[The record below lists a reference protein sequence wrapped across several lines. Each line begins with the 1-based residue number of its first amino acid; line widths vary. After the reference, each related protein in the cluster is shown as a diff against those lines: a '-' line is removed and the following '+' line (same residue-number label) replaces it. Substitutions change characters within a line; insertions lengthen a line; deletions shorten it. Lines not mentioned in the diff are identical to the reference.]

1 MSDDPLIG
9 RQLANFK
16 IERVIGRGGMA
27 IVYYGQDVKL
37 ERPVAIKVVDAQH
50 RENPAYAERFIR
62 EAKTVAAWR
71 HEHIIQIYYADDEDG
86 LYYFAM

>member
-37 ERPVAIKVVDAQH
+37 ERPVAIKVIDTQH
-50 RENPAYAERFIR
+50 RENP
-62 EAKTVAAWR
+62 TPD
-71 HEHIIQIYYADDEDG
+71 HPADTDG
-86 LYYFAM
+86 NHRP